1 MEQVNQF
8 IDSLIDEKGLSVDGD
23 VREELR
29 KDMADRL
36 MTQIDNALINAL
48 PSDKVAELNEKLDDP
63 NFSEQDTY
71 DFINNSGID
80 TQRVILETMMQFK
93 MLYVGAD
100 EADEVAREVRAE
112 SSMVESANKESG
124 EIKGQEIIN
133 G

>member
-124 EIKGQEIIN
+124 EIKE
-133 G
+133 

>member
-48 PSDKVAELNEKLDDP
+48 PSDKVAELNKKLDDP

-124 EIKGQEIIN
+124 EIKG
-133 G
+133 

>member
-8 IDSLIDEKGLSVDGD
+8 IDSLIDEKGLSVEGD

>member
-8 IDSLIDEKGLSVDGD
+8 IDSLIDEKGLSVEGE
-23 VREELR
+23 VRDELR
-29 KDMADRL
+29 QDMAERL

-80 TQRVILETMMQFK
+80 VQRIILETMMQFK
-93 MLYVGAD
+93 LLYVGAD
-100 EADEVAREVRAE
+100 EAEEIAREVRAE
-112 SSMVESANKESG
+112 NSMVDSVASANSESKE
-124 EIKGQEIIN
+124 
-133 G
+133 

>member
-8 IDSLIDEKGLSVDGD
+8 IDSLIDEKGLSVEGD

-29 KDMADRL
+29 QDMADRL

-124 EIKGQEIIN
+124 EIKG
-133 G
+133 

>member
-8 IDSLIDEKGLSVDGD
+8 IDSLIDEKGLSVEGE
-23 VREELR
+23 VRDELR
-29 KDMADRL
+29 QDMAERL

-80 TQRVILETMMQFK
+80 VQRIILETMMQFK
-93 MLYVGAD
+93 LLYVGAD
-100 EADEVAREVRAE
+100 EAEEIAREVRAE
-112 SSMVESANKESG
+112 NSMVDSVASANGESKE
-124 EIKGQEIIN
+124 
-133 G
+133 

>member
-1 MEQVNQF
+1 
-8 IDSLIDEKGLSVDGD
+8 
-23 VREELR
+23 
-29 KDMADRL
+29 MADRL

>member
-124 EIKGQEIIN
+124 EIKG
-133 G
+133 

>member
-8 IDSLIDEKGLSVDGD
+8 IDSLIDEKGLSVEGD

-124 EIKGQEIIN
+124 EIKG
-133 G
+133 

>member
-29 KDMADRL
+29 KDMVDRL

-124 EIKGQEIIN
+124 EIKG
-133 G
+133 

>member
-112 SSMVESANKESG
+112 SFMVESANKESG
-124 EIKGQEIIN
+124 EIKG
-133 G
+133 